1 MKRHAISL
9 TSLFLLLMT
18 AQTAVAQQP
27 YRDGPIWR
35 MVFMRSKPGQLENY
49 LKNFKGRTLPAM
61 VEEKEKGIILDY
73 KIMLNTK
80 KADPQDWDIIIAYQ
94 FKDQAA
100 YYAFVPMNDEI
111 ETRVVGGPEGR
122 NLTAV
127 QREPMKETLKSV
139 FVKEITLK

>member
-1 MKRHAISL
+1 MKRHVISF

-18 AQTAVAQQP
+18 AQTTVAQQP
-27 YRDGPIWR
+27 YSDGPIWR

-49 LKNFKGRTLPAM
+49 LRNFKERTLPAM
-61 VEEKEKGIILDY
+61 VEEKGKGIILDY

-100 YYAFVPMNDEI
+100 YDAFVPMNDEI

-122 NLTAV
+122 KLTAV